1 MTVGRRAEHTGPDPR
16 TTEGSGFRNLLRID
30 ARSFWGTRQ
39 WWIQGLV
46 WFAIIIGLVVEPLYV
61 ARSIFEGEGE
71 DILTT
76 ATNMFFTLAALG
88 PAIAA
93 IIQMQNAIVGEKQ
106 LGTAAW
112 VLSKPVSRTAF
123 VTSKLVSRAL
133 GLLATALVVPSVVGY
148 VLLSLENGAPLSAL
162 RFLGGLG
169 LVVLVVLFY
178 LAFTLM
184 LGTLFDA
191 RGPVIALPLALLL
204 AGDLLVG
211 AVPFAAQLLP
221 SSLPSLATLSAL
233 GEPLPLLAP
242 IVATAVWI
250 VAFVLVAVERFRREE
265 F

>member
-1 MTVGRRAEHTGPDPR
+1 VTVGERSDLTVLRDGASRLG
-16 TTEGSGFRNLLRID
+16 GFRNLIGID
-30 ARSFWGTRQ
+30 ARGFWGTRQ
-39 WWIQGLV
+39 WWIQSLL
-46 WFAIIIGLVVEPLYV
+46 WLAIIIGLVVEPLYI

-93 IIQMQNAIVGEKQ
+93 IIHMQGAIVGEKQ

-123 VTSKLVSRAL
+123 VLSKLVSRAF
-133 GLLATALVVPSVVGY
+133 GILATALVIPSILGY
-148 VLLSLENGAPLSAL
+148 VLLSLENGAAL
-162 RFLGGLG
+162 PAARFLGALG
-169 LVVLVVLFY
+169 LVVLVIVFY

-191 RGPVIALPLALLL
+191 RGAVIALPLALLL
-204 AGDLLVG
+204 AGDLLAG
-211 AVPFAAQLLP
+211 AVPFAAHLLP
-221 SSLPSLATLSAL
+221 SSLPTLATLLAL
-233 GEPLPLLAP
+233 GEPLPLWLP
-242 IVATAVWI
+242 IVATPLWT
-250 VAFVLVAVERFRREE
+250 VAFVLVAVWRFRWEE